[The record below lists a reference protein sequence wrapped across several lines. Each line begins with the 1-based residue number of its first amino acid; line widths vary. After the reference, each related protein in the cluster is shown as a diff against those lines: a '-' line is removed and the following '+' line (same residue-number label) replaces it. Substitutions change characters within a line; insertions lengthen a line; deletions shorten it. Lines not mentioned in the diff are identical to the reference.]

1 MLWARNHAGSD
12 QGRGMGAD
20 EEGGWILDVTKI
32 QLTGCPATL
41 DVQDERIGGV
51 KDDSEDF
58 SIGSKIDDVAMSET
72 GNDCRGSRFM
82 RGMRVRGEGG
92 I

>member
-1 MLWARNHAGSD
+1 
-12 QGRGMGAD
+12 MGVD
-20 EEGGWILDVTKI
+20 EEGGWILDVIKI
-32 QLTGCPATL
+32 QLIGCFVIL

-51 KDDSEDF
+51 KDDFEDF
-58 SIGSKIDDVAMSET
+58 SIGSKIDDVVMFEI